1 MFITVKT
8 LGGANWLDP
17 NEVIEEEGSTF
28 DEVTAHLRILAGDV
42 DVDKFLDS
50 TMGDT
55 NAQRR
60 FKSSKRPKVLLA
72 NSTVLWLVVI
82 RKLTRKSLTALT
94 SL

>member
-1 MFITVKT
+1 MFITVKNPWWCQ
-8 LGGANWLDP
+8 LAWS

-55 NAQRR
+55 NAQ
-60 FKSSKRPKVLLA
+60 KAIQIKQRPKVLLA

-82 RKLTRKSLTALT
+82 RN
-94 SL
+94 

>member
-1 MFITVKT
+1 
-8 LGGANWLDP
+8 LDP

-55 NAQRR
+55 NAQKAIQIKQKAKGVAREFHR
-60 FKSSKRPKVLLA
+60 TLARGDSKTNAKEFDGFD
-72 NSTVLWLVVI
+72 TV
-82 RKLTRKSLTALT
+82 SY
-94 SL
+94 